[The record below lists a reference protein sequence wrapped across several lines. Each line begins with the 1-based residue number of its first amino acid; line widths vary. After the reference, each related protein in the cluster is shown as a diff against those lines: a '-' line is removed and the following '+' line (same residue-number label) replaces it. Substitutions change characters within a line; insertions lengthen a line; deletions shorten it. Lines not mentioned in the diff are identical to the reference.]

1 MRCEQLYL
9 EPLNLWLVV
18 PQCRSSR
25 IFELIRWQELVPAED
40 AHAVLAVLATLL
52 FSQ

>member
-1 MRCEQLYL
+1 MRCEQLHL
-9 EPLNLWLVV
+9 ESLNLWLVV
-18 PQCRSSR
+18 PQCCSSR

-40 AHAVLAVLATLL
+40 AYAVLATLL